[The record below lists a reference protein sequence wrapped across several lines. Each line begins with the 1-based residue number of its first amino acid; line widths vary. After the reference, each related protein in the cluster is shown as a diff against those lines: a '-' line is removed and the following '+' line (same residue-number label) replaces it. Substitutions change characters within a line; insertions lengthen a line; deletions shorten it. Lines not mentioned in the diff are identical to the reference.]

1 MARLK
6 HKLPASSLVECVVA
20 SVIWMG
26 TFMLVME
33 ILIRVTFKEPNP
45 DENLII
51 SLEIKRCYLEY
62 VEGNYKVGKY
72 TRCCD
77 WGTLEIELEPYLGRV
92 RRLTIEVCPFK
103 GENKWKYKY
112 LIKSMTDE

>member
-45 DENLII
+45 V
-51 SLEIKRCYLEY
+51 K
-62 VEGNYKVGKY
+62 
-72 TRCCD
+72 T
-77 WGTLEIELEPYLGRV
+77 
-92 RRLTIEVCPFK
+92 
-103 GENKWKYKY
+103 
-112 LIKSMTDE
+112 